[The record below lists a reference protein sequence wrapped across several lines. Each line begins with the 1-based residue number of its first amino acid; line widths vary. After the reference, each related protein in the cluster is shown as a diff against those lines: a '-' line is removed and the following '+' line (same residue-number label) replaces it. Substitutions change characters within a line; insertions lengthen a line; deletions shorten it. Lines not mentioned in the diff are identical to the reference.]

1 MSQKLLTTSD
11 LIKWC
16 DEQVAQGKELG
27 MSWEGGGDSG
37 WVYFTIDGDQVSDS
51 AENDQIRQLVDR
63 MYDELDYGSWA
74 GEFSAQGEAIYSPE
88 QKAFVGT
95 DYYGEDSTVHQE
107 CSINIVV
114 PKSLWFDAVEY
125 NMENED
131 PNIDFAFIV
140 RNGFLTEA
148 HEKVRQQI
156 IEDLDDAVEQEI
168 KKYTSQEY
176 HEDYRSIWQSDRIQ
190 RSDFREVGDNLVYTI
205 EEIGI
210 GVIETQDK
218 DIYLELITDE
228 DDY

>member
-1 MSQKLLTTSD
+1 MAQQVLATSD

-16 DEQVAQGKELG
+16 DEQVANGHEIS
-27 MSWEGGGDSG
+27 MAWEGGGDSG
-37 WVYFTIDGDQVSDS
+37 WVYFKIDDEQISDS
-51 AENDQIRQLVDR
+51 AENDQIRQLTDL
-63 MYDELDYGSWA
+63 MYDHLDYGSWA
-74 GEFSAQGEAIYSPE
+74 GEFSAQGEAIYDPA

-95 DYYGEDSTVHQE
+95 DYYGEDGTVHQE

-131 PNIDFAFIV
+131 PNIDFAFIL
-140 RNGFLTEA
+140 RNGFLSET

-168 KKYTSQEY
+168 RKYTSQEY
-176 HEDYRSIWQSDRIQ
+176 HEEYRSIWQSDRIQ

-210 GVIETQDK
+210 GVSQTEDK
-218 DIYLELITDE
+218 DVFLELITE
-228 DDY
+228 DDEY